1 MADSTSKNKD
11 NGVLLKVLT
20 AHYHS
25 LVSARS
31 DETILKQFSN
41 LLRFLKRQ
49 DADFL
54 ETSISKKH
62 ESSRLPVLTPEE
74 LRGASLDDLDKLVN
88 ADETT
93 RKDLEFIAIER
104 FSVPRGSMRSF
115 SNKEMLVEKLRAL
128 ISNERAHDTIGAI
141 ARSRCLAQK
150 SLLITRSAKETRDT
164 AIITLTWTLSA
175 HSLNWMILK
184 LISLPLPTAMQI
196 FQIGKREPYW
206 LIGSIKLKPRV
217 VTIK

>member
-11 NGVLLKVLT
+11 DGVLLKVLT

-31 DETILKQFSN
+31 DETVLKQFSN

-49 DADFL
+49 DPDFL

-62 ESSRLPVLTPEE
+62 ESSRLPVLTAEE

-141 ARSRCLAQK
+141 ARGEVKQ
-150 SLLITRSAKETRDT
+150 TVD
-164 AIITLTWTLSA
+164 
-175 HSLNWMILK
+175 
-184 LISLPLPTAMQI
+184 
-196 FQIGKREPYW
+196 F
-206 LIGSIKLKPRV
+206 
-217 VTIK
+217 

>member
-49 DADFL
+49 NTDFL
-54 ETSISKKH
+54 ETSVSKKP
-62 ESSRLPVLTPEE
+62 ESSRLPLLTPEE

-88 ADETT
+88 ADATT

-128 ISNERAHDTIGAI
+128 IRNERAHDTIGAI
-141 ARSRCLAQK
+141 ARGE
-150 SLLITRSAKETRDT
+150 AKQTVD
-164 AIITLTWTLSA
+164 
-175 HSLNWMILK
+175 
-184 LISLPLPTAMQI
+184 
-196 FQIGKREPYW
+196 F
-206 LIGSIKLKPRV
+206 
-217 VTIK
+217 